1 MSIVVFDTS
10 AILAMLRPEE
20 GGEVVRGLLTSALS
34 TVNGE
39 RAVIRVPFMALM
51 ETQYLLM
58 RERSSRDVD
67 YFLRLI
73 EQWPAE
79 VIESTPQW
87 RDEAAR
93 VKASRGLSLADA
105 WIAALAL
112 IEDAEL
118 VHKDPEYD
126 RVPGLK
132 ALRLP
137 YRRTGRRA

>member
-58 RERSSRDVD
+58 RERSSLDVA
-67 YFLRLI
+67 YFLGLI

-93 VKASRGLSLADA
+93 VKASGGLSLADA

>member
-1 MSIVVFDTS
+1 MVFDTS

-58 RERSSRDVD
+58 RERSSLDVA
-67 YFLRLI
+67 YFLGLI

-93 VKASRGLSLADA
+93 VKASGGLSLADA